1 MIFPL
6 SMVIFDSYCIL
17 TATHWFSKTSPR
29 TAWTTYLVEFRWAIW
44 SSCSGLW
51 HYPVYSPYISYH
63 TTCTKPMTI
72 ILFGWWFFEY
82 LFFSIHLGIY
92 HHPTWWLLIF
102 FRGVGFKP
110 LTRWD
115 ILISY
120 KIYIYIYIW
129 EFHHPNDHQPVVT
142 TRNRWHVPTTRRGAK
157 WSWPWS
163 VENCSRRLAGLDRR
177 YPFPL
182 GWLINRGVWYGLV
195 TPK

>member
-120 KIYIYIYIW
+120 KIYIYIYMGISSSQW
-129 EFHHPNDHQPVVT
+129 PPTSCDNQKPLTCPNHQERCQVELALI
-142 TRNRWHVPTTRRGAK
+142 RR
-157 WSWPWS
+157 
-163 VENCSRRLAGLDRR
+163 ELQQT
-177 YPFPL
+177 L
-182 GWLINRGVWYGLV
+182 GWTWS
-195 TPK
+195 